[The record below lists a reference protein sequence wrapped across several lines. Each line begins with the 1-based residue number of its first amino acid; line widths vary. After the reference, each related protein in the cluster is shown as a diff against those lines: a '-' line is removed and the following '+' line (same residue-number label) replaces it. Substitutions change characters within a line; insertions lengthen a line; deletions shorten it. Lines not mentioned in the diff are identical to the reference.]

1 MANRRN
7 NRLSGEMKRAIAEII
22 RYDVK
27 DPRISELMSV
37 TDVNVTE
44 DLKFAKVFISDYND
58 VETTLTALESAKGF
72 IRKEIGKK
80 VKIRIIPELIFIRDD
95 SIEKGLYMQSLIDKV
110 IEEEKIRKVEKED
123 NESENE
129 CYQRNSFHIHRKL

>member
-7 NRLSGEMKRAIAEII
+7 NRLSGEMKRAISEII
-22 RYDVK
+22 RNDVK

-37 TDVNVTE
+37 MDVHVTE
-44 DLKFAKVFISDYND
+44 DLKFAKVFISDYHD

-80 VKIRIIPELIFIRDD
+80 VKMRIIPELIFIKDD

-110 IEEEKIRKVEKED
+110 IEEEKSKKVNENESD
-123 NESENE
+123 NE
-129 CYQRNSFHIHRKL
+129 

>member
-7 NRLSGEMKRAIAEII
+7 NRLSGEMKRAISEII
-22 RYDVK
+22 RNDVK

-44 DLKFAKVFISDYND
+44 DLKFAKVFISDYHD

-80 VKIRIIPELIFIRDD
+80 VKIRIIPELIFIKDD

-110 IEEEKIRKVEKED
+110 IKDEKVRKVEKED
-123 NESENE
+123 NESDKE
-129 CYQRNSFHIHRKL
+129 

>member
-7 NRLSGEMKRAIAEII
+7 NRLSGEMKRAISEII
-22 RYDVK
+22 RNDVK
-27 DPRISELMSV
+27 DPRISELMSI
-37 TDVNVTE
+37 TDVHVTE
-44 DLKFAKVFISDYND
+44 DLKFAKVFVSDYND
-58 VETTLTALESAKGF
+58 IEPTLTALQSAKGF

-80 VKIRIIPELIFIRDD
+80 VKMRIIPELIFIKDD

-123 NESENE
+123 NESDNE
-129 CYQRNSFHIHRKL
+129 

>member
-129 CYQRNSFHIHRKL
+129 

>member
-7 NRLSGEMKRAIAEII
+7 IRLSGEMKRAISEII
-22 RYDVK
+22 RNDVK

-37 TDVNVTE
+37 TDVHVTE
-44 DLKFAKVFISDYND
+44 DLKYAKVFISDYHD

-72 IRKEIGKK
+72 IRKEIGRK
-80 VKIRIIPELIFIRDD
+80 VKMRIIPELIFIKDD

-110 IEEEKIRKVEKED
+110 IKEEESKKVNENESD
-123 NESENE
+123 NE
-129 CYQRNSFHIHRKL
+129 